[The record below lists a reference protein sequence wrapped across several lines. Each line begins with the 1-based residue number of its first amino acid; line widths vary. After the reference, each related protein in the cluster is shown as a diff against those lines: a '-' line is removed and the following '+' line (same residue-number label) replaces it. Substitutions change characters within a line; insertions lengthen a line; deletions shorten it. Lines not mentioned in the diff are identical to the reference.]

1 MPAVAN
7 SADPVQPAAPIR
19 TEYQRRLERAVTDMH
34 KSVRFWVAGCYRVQM
49 ANAPIV
55 LAADA
60 PPHHAGDASAPR
72 ELQDAIRKLSRRW
85 LRNFDKLAWKLS
97 DWFATKV
104 EERSTVGLRESLRK
118 HGFTVRF
125 KPTRAMND
133 AAQAV
138 AAENVALIKSIPEQY
153 LKSVEGAVMRSAQTG
168 RDLKSLVDELTQIE
182 GITRRRA
189 KLIAR
194 TQNNQAT
201 AAMTRVRMLE
211 AGITQAIWVHTGAGR
226 TFRPAHVAMSGRRY
240 SIADGADVEGR
251 WPGVAIN
258 CHCIQRPVIPGFD

>member
-1 MPAVAN
+1 MPATT
-7 SADPVQPAAPIR
+7 DPVQPATPIR

-34 KSVRFWVAGCYRVQM
+34 ESVRFWVAGCYRIQM
-49 ANAPIV
+49 AA
-55 LAADA
+55 
-60 PPHHAGDASAPR
+60 DASAPR
-72 ELQDAIRKLSRRW
+72 ELQAAIRKLSRRW

-104 EERSTVGLRESLRK
+104 EERSTVGLKESLRK

-138 AAENVALIKSIPEQY
+138 TAENVALIKSIPEQY
-153 LKSVEGAVMRSAQTG
+153 LKSVEGAVMRSVQTG
-168 RDLKSLVDELTQIE
+168 RDLKSLVDDLTQIE

-211 AGITQAIWVHTGAGR
+211 AGITRAVWVHTRAGK
-226 TFRPAHVAMSGRRY
+226 TYRPEHVAMNGQQYDVAS
-240 SIADGADVEGR
+240 GADVEGR

-258 CHCIQRPVIPGFD
+258 CHCISRPVIPGFD